1 MERENLPFDYSHEE
15 IHPPSDNDMNLYGS
29 LRRIVKNINVSD
41 LSWQDPE
48 AKIMKCALPV
58 CVLSKCDDFV
68 KDFKMTMSRDKRD
81 IFHDN
86 NWKESEEK
94 LVEITKCILNVL
106 DETWRNSIFMSSA
119 SRSEQSKGTYISDVL
134 LPLLCLSLSDL
145 LHGNICLS
153 TAER

>member
-1 MERENLPFDYSHEE
+1 MFLEHKPSDSHGKIDENAIKRVEALLLKEPLDSLCGASAVYLMIENDILPPLEY
-15 IHPPSDNDMNLYGS
+15 HPPSDNDMNLYGS

-106 DETWRNSIFMSSA
+106 
-119 SRSEQSKGTYISDVL
+119 
-134 LPLLCLSLSDL
+134 
-145 LHGNICLS
+145 
-153 TAER
+153 

>member
-48 AKIMKCALPV
+48 AN
-58 CVLSKCDDFV
+58 
-68 KDFKMTMSRDKRD
+68 FKMTMSRDKRD